1 METIIEFDKSIL
13 YFVNHT
19 MHHPYLDVLFYWITN
34 KWIWI
39 PLYAYILYFLYI
51 TQTIKIFIADILSIV
66 ILIILSDQLA
76 SGICKPL
83 FERLR
88 PCHDPSIN
96 YMLYSY
102 KDICGGTYG
111 FVSSHAS
118 NTMAIFLYLIGN
130 KKITAQLYIKLLFVW
145 VLLVSFSRVYLGVH
159 YLGDILGGFIV
170 AIVASYL
177 TIKIETKGLQYFKI
191 H

>member
-1 METIIEFDKSIL
+1 METLIAFDKSII

-19 MHHPYLDVLFYWITN
+19 MHHPYLDVFFYWVTN

-51 TQTIKIFIADILSIV
+51 TQPIKLFVADVLSIV
-66 ILIILSDQLA
+66 VLIVLADQIA

-111 FVSSHAS
+111 FVSSHAA
-118 NTMAIFLYLIGN
+118 NTMALFLYLVGS

-159 YLGDILGGFIV
+159 YLGDILGGFVV
-170 AIVASYL
+170 AGIASYL
-177 TIKIETKGLQYFKI
+177 TIKLESKGLQYFKI
-191 H
+191 R